1 MLLLSTVCAYTTGS
15 RPAIASRRCDAPRCS
30 LLSDLATAPA
40 LADLA
45 SVPLVPGAAGL
56 VAASV
61 AGAAWATR
69 PTGPVGAPYPA
80 DAKGYDPEAADVFYG
95 SRLPFVAARLLRLGS
110 LTLAFNLR
118 LGLDYLAYKRAGA
131 PEGEPWPN
139 EADRAREALGLATQL
154 GPTFIKLAQAL
165 SIRTDLIPET
175 YALELRQ
182 LQDAVPAFDS
192 DEARAILARELLA
205 PGAKALGLTSI
216 FTELSV
222 EPMAAAS
229 IGQVYKG
236 TLLDGRQVAVKV
248 QRPSILDEIALDLYV
263 LRILTPL
270 QTRLSNLI
278 NRVPT
283 YPEDIDLAREL
294 VDEWGRGFV
303 AETDYRYEAAN
314 TAAFSEAMKRR
325 GLGAVTSPTVVGEL
339 STNCVL
345 VTEWVDGTRL
355 DLDASPDVP
364 RLCGVAINAYL
375 TMLLDTGTLHCDPH
389 PGNLLRTTDGK
400 LCILDFGMC
409 LEVPPDLQLS
419 LLEFIANLQ
428 AENYEEV
435 PNDLVKL
442 SFVPAEKIDELRAS
456 GLTVALAQTIRIAA
470 KGGGPKGAM
479 KRLVAENKEKYAPQ
493 LLAKFGTT
501 DSPEATKERQRL
513 FREDWQREM
522 AEDAM
527 ARGGDEVVTSTT
539 ADITGKIEEMQKQ
552 NSNVFAIP
560 DYFVYMSRAFATL
573 EGIGLS
579 ADPDY
584 AILQECFPYLAKRLL
599 SDDSPRARGALRTL
613 LYGQGEELNL
623 DQLQKVTQGLES
635 YTTSTASVAASTGES
650 DAGRTAALEQIAAV
664 LLAEDGNYV
673 QSLVLREAAVALDA
687 AARSTLASTA
697 APLTR
702 LPALPTPP
710 AALAPLFAP
719 VLLPLQLGQAALE
732 LQAVDERDE
741 RRLQNLQILADLTG
755 FSGVVRPTAM
765 GGGAA
770 GGAAADGDGAATG
783 GGGGGGARLG
793 QLRSLVGEAAARR
806 TALART
812 GLRFGSTLAT
822 LQAERLRQQEGDVR
836 TSDLASQL
844 AAASAGGLERV
855 ASAISSADENFGAE
869 RAGPRLPAEGK

>member
-1 MLLLSTVCAYTTGS
+1 
-15 RPAIASRRCDAPRCS
+15 
-30 LLSDLATAPA
+30 
-40 LADLA
+40 
-45 SVPLVPGAAGL
+45 
-56 VAASV
+56 
-61 AGAAWATR
+61 
-69 PTGPVGAPYPA
+69 
-80 DAKGYDPEAADVFYG
+80 
-95 SRLPFVAARLLRLGS
+95 
-110 LTLAFNLR
+110 
-118 LGLDYLAYKRAGA
+118 
-131 PEGEPWPN
+131 
-139 EADRAREALGLATQL
+139 
-154 GPTFIKLAQAL
+154 
-165 SIRTDLIPET
+165 
-175 YALELRQ
+175 
-182 LQDAVPAFDS
+182 
-192 DEARAILARELLA
+192 
-205 PGAKALGLTSI
+205 
-216 FTELSV
+216 
-222 EPMAAAS
+222 
-229 IGQVYKG
+229 
-236 TLLDGRQVAVKV
+236 
-248 QRPSILDEIALDLYV
+248 
-263 LRILTPL
+263 
-270 QTRLSNLI
+270 
-278 NRVPT
+278 
-283 YPEDIDLAREL
+283 
-294 VDEWGRGFV
+294 
-303 AETDYRYEAAN
+303 
-314 TAAFSEAMKRR
+314 
-325 GLGAVTSPTVVGEL
+325 
-339 STNCVL
+339 
-345 VTEWVDGTRL
+345 
-355 DLDASPDVP
+355 
-364 RLCGVAINAYL
+364 
-375 TMLLDTGTLHCDPH
+375 
-389 PGNLLRTTDGK
+389 
-400 LCILDFGMC
+400 
-409 LEVPPDLQLS
+409 
-419 LLEFIANLQ
+419 
-428 AENYEEV
+428 
-435 PNDLVKL
+435 
-442 SFVPAEKIDELRAS
+442 
-456 GLTVALAQTIRIAA
+456 
-470 KGGGPKGAM
+470 
-479 KRLVAENKEKYAPQ
+479 
-493 LLAKFGTT
+493 
-501 DSPEATKERQRL
+501 
-513 FREDWQREM
+513 
-522 AEDAM
+522 M

-765 GGGAA
+765 GGGVA
-770 GGAAADGDGAATG
+770 GGAAADGDAAATG

>member
-1 MLLLSTVCAYTTGS
+1 
-15 RPAIASRRCDAPRCS
+15 
-30 LLSDLATAPA
+30 
-40 LADLA
+40 
-45 SVPLVPGAAGL
+45 
-56 VAASV
+56 
-61 AGAAWATR
+61 
-69 PTGPVGAPYPA
+69 
-80 DAKGYDPEAADVFYG
+80 
-95 SRLPFVAARLLRLGS
+95 
-110 LTLAFNLR
+110 
-118 LGLDYLAYKRAGA
+118 
-131 PEGEPWPN
+131 
-139 EADRAREALGLATQL
+139 
-154 GPTFIKLAQAL
+154 
-165 SIRTDLIPET
+165 
-175 YALELRQ
+175 
-182 LQDAVPAFDS
+182 
-192 DEARAILARELLA
+192 
-205 PGAKALGLTSI
+205 
-216 FTELSV
+216 
-222 EPMAAAS
+222 
-229 IGQVYKG
+229 
-236 TLLDGRQVAVKV
+236 
-248 QRPSILDEIALDLYV
+248 
-263 LRILTPL
+263 
-270 QTRLSNLI
+270 
-278 NRVPT
+278 
-283 YPEDIDLAREL
+283 
-294 VDEWGRGFV
+294 
-303 AETDYRYEAAN
+303 
-314 TAAFSEAMKRR
+314 
-325 GLGAVTSPTVVGEL
+325 
-339 STNCVL
+339 
-345 VTEWVDGTRL
+345 
-355 DLDASPDVP
+355 
-364 RLCGVAINAYL
+364 
-375 TMLLDTGTLHCDPH
+375 
-389 PGNLLRTTDGK
+389 
-400 LCILDFGMC
+400 
-409 LEVPPDLQLS
+409 
-419 LLEFIANLQ
+419 
-428 AENYEEV
+428 
-435 PNDLVKL
+435 
-442 SFVPAEKIDELRAS
+442 
-456 GLTVALAQTIRIAA
+456 
-470 KGGGPKGAM
+470 
-479 KRLVAENKEKYAPQ
+479 
-493 LLAKFGTT
+493 
-501 DSPEATKERQRL
+501 
-513 FREDWQREM
+513 
-522 AEDAM
+522 M

-770 GGAAADGDGAATG
+770 DGDTAAAG

>member
-1 MLLLSTVCAYTTGS
+1 
-15 RPAIASRRCDAPRCS
+15 
-30 LLSDLATAPA
+30 
-40 LADLA
+40 
-45 SVPLVPGAAGL
+45 
-56 VAASV
+56 
-61 AGAAWATR
+61 
-69 PTGPVGAPYPA
+69 
-80 DAKGYDPEAADVFYG
+80 
-95 SRLPFVAARLLRLGS
+95 
-110 LTLAFNLR
+110 
-118 LGLDYLAYKRAGA
+118 
-131 PEGEPWPN
+131 
-139 EADRAREALGLATQL
+139 
-154 GPTFIKLAQAL
+154 
-165 SIRTDLIPET
+165 
-175 YALELRQ
+175 
-182 LQDAVPAFDS
+182 
-192 DEARAILARELLA
+192 
-205 PGAKALGLTSI
+205 
-216 FTELSV
+216 
-222 EPMAAAS
+222 
-229 IGQVYKG
+229 
-236 TLLDGRQVAVKV
+236 
-248 QRPSILDEIALDLYV
+248 
-263 LRILTPL
+263 
-270 QTRLSNLI
+270 
-278 NRVPT
+278 
-283 YPEDIDLAREL
+283 
-294 VDEWGRGFV
+294 
-303 AETDYRYEAAN
+303 
-314 TAAFSEAMKRR
+314 
-325 GLGAVTSPTVVGEL
+325 
-339 STNCVL
+339 
-345 VTEWVDGTRL
+345 
-355 DLDASPDVP
+355 
-364 RLCGVAINAYL
+364 
-375 TMLLDTGTLHCDPH
+375 
-389 PGNLLRTTDGK
+389 
-400 LCILDFGMC
+400 
-409 LEVPPDLQLS
+409 
-419 LLEFIANLQ
+419 
-428 AENYEEV
+428 
-435 PNDLVKL
+435 
-442 SFVPAEKIDELRAS
+442 
-456 GLTVALAQTIRIAA
+456 
-470 KGGGPKGAM
+470 
-479 KRLVAENKEKYAPQ
+479 
-493 LLAKFGTT
+493 
-501 DSPEATKERQRL
+501 
-513 FREDWQREM
+513 
-522 AEDAM
+522 M

-770 GGAAADGDGAATG
+770 ADGDAAATG